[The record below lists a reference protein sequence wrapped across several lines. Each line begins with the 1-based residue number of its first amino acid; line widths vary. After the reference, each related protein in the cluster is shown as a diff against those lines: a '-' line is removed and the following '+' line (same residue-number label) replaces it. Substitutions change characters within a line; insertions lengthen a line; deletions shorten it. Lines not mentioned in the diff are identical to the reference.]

1 MHTQPFEQFAAYCAL
16 AAAVAGFGYSTA
28 FCIYLN
34 DSSRGSAYASS
45 LLLLTGA
52 LLSTAVF
59 TGLYGRLRETDAS
72 FALWAFVL
80 ALAGALGAALHGAY
94 DLANLANPPEAD
106 TTGLPS
112 ASDPRGFGTF
122 ALSGLALAVTGW
134 LILRGGR
141 LPRALGYM
149 AFLAA
154 ALLVY
159 VYVGRLT
166 ILDPKSP
173 AILPFAVISGFLVN
187 PLWYAWLGVSL
198 LRLPRTEAVA
208 FAG

>member
-1 MHTQPFEQFAAYCAL
+1 VCAL
-16 AAAVAGFGYSTA
+16 CAAVAGFGYSTA
-28 FCIYLN
+28 FVIYLDN
-34 DSSRGSAYASS
+34 SSRAAAYASS

-59 TGLYGRLRETDAS
+59 TGLYARLRETDAS
-72 FALWAFVL
+72 FALWGFVL

-122 ALSGLALAVTGW
+122 ALSGLALGITGY
-134 LILRGGR
+134 LILRGGS

-149 AFLAA
+149 SLLAG

-159 VYVGRLT
+159 VYIGRLT
-166 ILDPKSP
+166 ILDPKSG
-173 AILPFAVISGFLVN
+173 ALLPFAVLSGFVVN
-187 PLWYAWLGVSL
+187 PLWYAWLGTTL
-198 LRLPRTEAVA
+198 LRR
-208 FAG
+208 

>member
-1 MHTQPFEQFAAYCAL
+1 MQPQSFERFAGVCAL
-16 AAAVAGFGYSTA
+16 VAGLTGFAYSTA
-28 FCIYLN
+28 FVIYLDN
-34 DSSRGSAYASS
+34 SSRSAAYVSS
-45 LLLLTGA
+45 LLLAIGA
-52 LLSTAVF
+52 VLSTAVF

-72 FALWAFVL
+72 FALWGFVL

-122 ALSGLALAVTGW
+122 ALTGLALAVTGF
-134 LILRGGR
+134 LILRGRR
-141 LPRALGYM
+141 LPRGLGYT
-149 AFLAA
+149 AFVAA

-166 ILDPKSP
+166 ILNPKSG
-173 AILPFAVISGFLVN
+173 AILPFAVISGFVVN
-187 PLWYAWLGVSL
+187 PLWYAWLGLSL
-198 LRLPRTEAVA
+198 RRPAT
-208 FAG
+208 